1 VGWIPDTAFTV
12 TSYQIPDQLL
22 WSKSDSTW
30 AWQLSSTDSGGT
42 RLVTRI
48 RAVYDWRRPAQALA
62 GLVLMEFGDFA
73 MMRRM
78 LRGVK
83 QRAESVPSLVDGPA
97 GQDVRGI

>member
-1 VGWIPDTAFTV
+1 VGWIPDTAFAV
-12 TSYQIPDQLL
+12 TSYQIPAQLL
-22 WSKSDSTW
+22 WSKSDS
-30 AWQLSSTDSGGT
+30 AWGMAAQLHRLRGT